1 MSASILQKTLGFFGF
16 GDEQSG
22 FEEEM
27 DPIRQPQAKRRG
39 ILSLSSA
46 AASSEIVVIEP
57 TKYDDVQNIADHLKL
72 RQSVVVNLQNVPQEL
87 LRRIV
92 DFCSGVIYTLEGN
105 MQKVSEAGDIFLFT
119 PANVDIIAE
128 KKVDTKGTAS
138 WFFQG

>member
-22 FEEEM
+22 FEEEL
-27 DPIRQPQAKRRG
+27 DPVRTATPKKRG
-39 ILSLSSA
+39 LLSLSSIS
-46 AASSEIVVIEP
+46 ASSEIVVIDP
-57 TKYDDVQNIADHLKL
+57 TKYDDVQTIADHLKL
-72 RQSVVVNLQNVPQEL
+72 RQSVVVNLQNVPPEL

-105 MQKVSEAGDIFLFT
+105 MQKVSEDIFLFT
-119 PANVDIIAE
+119 PANVDIIADKKAE
-128 KKVDTKGTAS
+128 KPTS

>member
-27 DPIRQPQAKRRG
+27 DPIRHPQAKRRG
-39 ILSLSSA
+39 ILSLSSV